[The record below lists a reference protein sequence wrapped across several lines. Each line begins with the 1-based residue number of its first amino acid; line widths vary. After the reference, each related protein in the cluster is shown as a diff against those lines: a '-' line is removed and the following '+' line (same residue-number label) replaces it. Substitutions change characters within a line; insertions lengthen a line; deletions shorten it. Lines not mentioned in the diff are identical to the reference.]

1 MICTCDNCRYTF
13 CPDSL
18 PLACPDCGSENVR
31 EATLEEKD
39 WYHDLEQEKMHNPML
54 LDKIKAS

>member
-13 CPDSL
+13 CSDSL

-39 WYHDLEQEKMHNPML
+39 
-54 LDKIKAS
+54 